1 MVSPLAA
8 LLLLIVAGK
17 AVSQLTSDQKQ
28 MLLDLHNEA
37 RRDVL
42 PTAANMQEMVRIVTV
57 DMCMHACMQGQQIK
71 TVASYILAIIVALLK
86 IH

>member
-37 RRDVL
+37 RRAVL

-57 DMCMHACMQGQQIK
+57 DMCMHACRVNK
-71 TVASYILAIIVALLK
+71 
-86 IH
+86 